1 MVPKATISFICL
13 DGLKS
18 KIRLINAW
26 NKVLVN
32 ISSAQNLL
40 DQLSIKHG
48 DFPSFKYITI
58 IMEEKLATKLN
69 NLNGKKM
76 FMFQ

>member
-13 DGLKS
+13 DDLKS

-40 DQLSIKHG
+40 DQLSMKHG
-48 DFPSFKYITI
+48 DFPSVKYITI